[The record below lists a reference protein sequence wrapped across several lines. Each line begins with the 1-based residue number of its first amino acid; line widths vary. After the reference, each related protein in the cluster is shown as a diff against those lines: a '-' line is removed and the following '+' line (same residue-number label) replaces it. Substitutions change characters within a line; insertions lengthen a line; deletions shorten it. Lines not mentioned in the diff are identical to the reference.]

1 MKVIQIESW
10 FDIENLDFDLKIMP
24 NSASMLYKYFRS

>member
-10 FDIENLDFDLKIMP
+10 FDIENLDFYLKIKIMP
-24 NSASMLYKYFRS
+24 NSASM